1 MSQHRTEKVTE
12 AKEKTAFF
20 TARTPQHKAADPQT
34 QDGASQKCD
43 MERDETASRQEDCP
57 LTQSLLQTMLD
68 AAVTKM
74 QTAVTTALN
83 DIRKGLK
90 EIEARTSDL
99 EDSMESL
106 TGACN
111 EADTRL
117 SILEEQIHRQET
129 KMADAEDRS
138 RRNNIRLRGVPEDIA
153 LQNLTAYAVELFHAL
168 LPDIP
173 AEMFLLDCIHRLPK
187 PQHLPLTT
195 PRDVFMRLHYYHIKE
210 QILRAHRTKKDLPTQ
225 FKDILLFMDLSA
237 ETLRRR
243 RSFKAVADTLRQ
255 NRVPY
260 RWGYPAKLLIT
271 KGGKIIPA
279 ATPTEGLNLLKQWV
293 LSHNTQPNPRIP
305 GKQLSDD
312 CRPQ

>member
-1 MSQHRTEKVTE
+1 MSQHRTKKATE

-34 QDGASQKCD
+34 QDGAGQECD
-43 MERDETASRQEDCP
+43 MERDETVSRQEDCP
-57 LTQSLLQTMLD
+57 MTQSLLQTMLD

-83 DIRKGLK
+83 DIRK
-90 EIEARTSDL
+90 
-99 EDSMESL
+99 
-106 TGACN
+106 
-111 EADTRL
+111 
-117 SILEEQIHRQET
+117 
-129 KMADAEDRS
+129 
-138 RRNNIRLRGVPEDIA
+138 
-153 LQNLTAYAVELFHAL
+153 
-168 LPDIP
+168 
-173 AEMFLLDCIHRLPK
+173 EMFLLDRIHRLPK

-195 PRDVFMRLHYYHIKE
+195 QRDVLMRLHYYHIKE

-225 FKDILLFMDLSA
+225 FKDVLLFMDLSA

-279 ATPTEGLNLLKQWV
+279 ATPTEGLNLLKQWGI
-293 LSHNTQPNPRIP
+293 SHNTQPNPRIP

-312 CRPQ
+312 CRPQKTRRTSPRED